1 MRVTNAATYRKYAS
15 SVNSVHSK
23 LNKSMYKISSGK
35 EYENAAENPLA
46 YYEGK
51 KMDNQYQD
59 IETKLDLIADIKNRL
74 YQQEA
79 GATSIQNTL
88 SAAKVKLQYI
98 RNDTNNAADGN
109 VPDIIKE
116 DLIQKMQSMVNDL
129 NAQYQD
135 YFIYGG
141 NDLSTAPFTLS
152 SDGKTLTYNHTFP
165 GETEVT
171 TIEMTLEE
179 KNGKYDYSYSMT
191 YPVTTTDADGN
202 KVTTMESTDD
212 TDAVQD
218 KLLKAMSEQGR
229 VDIGYG
235 TIRETSTLLDTYTG
249 GLNLLTGISSDEINA
264 NIDPALITE
273 RLLDSPIGLIGQAVC
288 EIEDYVAGGDK
299 GDFSDAMGDLMD
311 KMTQAEQYVAT
322 VYSDLGNKYSLL
334 ESTETRLN
342 SLSDGLEEQYR
353 EKLGA
358 DPYEAITEMYSHQYS
373 YQASLQLGSS
383 LLRTSLFDFM
393 S

>member
-1 MRVTNAATYRKYAS
+1 MRVTHAATYRKFTS

-23 LNKSMYKISSGK
+23 LNKSMNKISSGR

-59 IETKLDLIADIKNRL
+59 IETKLELISDVKNRL

-88 SAAKVKLQYI
+88 SAARVKVEYI
-98 RNDTNNAADGN
+98 RNGTNNDTSQESATLEIVKN
-109 VPDIIKE
+109 

-141 NDLSTAPFTLS
+141 NDLSTSPFSLS
-152 SDGKTLTYNHTFP
+152 GDGMTLTYNHTFP
-165 GETEVT
+165 GDPKATS
-171 TIEMTLEE
+171 ISMTMDE
-179 KNGKYDYSYSMT
+179 NGTYSYVASGYRAET
-191 YPVTTTDADGN
+191 NQNVDP
-202 KVTTMESTDD
+202 KE
-212 TDAVQD
+212 
-218 KLLKAMSEQGR
+218 LLQEAMCEQGR
-229 VDIGYG
+229 IDVGYG
-235 TIRETSTLLDTYTG
+235 TIRNTETLLDTYTG
-249 GLNLLTGISSDEINA
+249 GLNLLTGISSDEMNA
-264 NIDPALITE
+264 AAATGTIPDIGKALTDSPLGILGQTVRAIEKYQDDENLSKFTESMGTMMTKITE
-273 RLLDSPIGLIGQAVC
+273 
-288 EIEDYVAGGDK
+288 
-299 GDFSDAMGDLMD
+299 
-311 KMTQAEQYVAT
+311 AEQYVST
-322 VYSDLGNKYSLL
+322 VYSDLGNKYALL
-334 ESTETRLN
+334 ESAETRLN
-342 SLSDGLEEQYR
+342 ALSDGLEEQYS

-358 DPYEAITEMYSHQYS
+358 DPYEAITEMYSHRYS

-383 LLRTSLFDFM
+383 LMRTSLFDFM

>member
-1 MRVTNAATYRKYAS
+1 MRVTHAATYRKFTS

-23 LNKSMYKISSGK
+23 LNKSMNKISSGR

-59 IETKLDLIADIKNRL
+59 IETKLELISDIKNRL

-79 GATSIQNTL
+79 GATSIQSTL
-88 SAAKVKLQYI
+88 SAARVKVEYI
-98 RNDTNNAADGN
+98 RNGTNNDTSQESATLEIVKN
-109 VPDIIKE
+109 

-141 NDLSTAPFTLS
+141 NDLSTSPFSLS
-152 SDGKTLTYNHTFP
+152 GDGMTLTYNHTFP
-165 GETEVT
+165 GDTEVT
-171 TIEMTLEE
+171 SINMTM
-179 KNGKYDYSYSMT
+179 GTDGSYT
-191 YPVTTTDADGN
+191 YEAIDASGN
-202 KVTTMESTDD
+202 PIANAED
-212 TDAVQD
+212 
-218 KLLKAMSEQGR
+218 LLKKAMCEQGR
-229 VDIGYG
+229 VDVGYG
-235 TIRETSTLLDTYTG
+235 TIRNTETLLDTYTG

-264 NIDPALITE
+264 AVSTGTTID
-273 RLLDSPIGLIGQAVC
+273 IGQALTDSPLGILGQTVRA
-288 EIEDYVAGGDK
+288 IEKYQDDENLSE
-299 GDFSDAMGDLMD
+299 FTESMGTM
-311 KMTQAEQYVAT
+311 MTKITEAEQYVST
-322 VYSDLGNKYSLL
+322 VYSDLGNKYALL

-342 SLSDGLEEQYR
+342 ALSDGLEEQYS

-383 LLRTSLFDFM
+383 LLQTSLFDFM